1 MDSKSKMTVISFAV
15 SLAILAL
22 LLQSIYMAVGFIVLL
37 FVHEMGHYIAAKHKG
52 LKVSPPV
59 FMGPMGA
66 FINMEEQPANARVEA
81 YMAFAGPLAGT
92 IGSIIATIV
101 GLKLGS
107 PQLLQVAQWSFWL
120 NLFNL
125 IPLAPLDGGRVSMA
139 IDRRMWVLGVPL
151 LAYVIFTMPLG
162 GFGIIVVF
170 LIATNAWRDIQ
181 MRKMMAEQYPSYF
194 DVGFNTRVGYA
205 AAYLAL
211 AAFLFWVVN
220 VPGGLAHLLASL
232 GL

>member
-22 LLQSIYMAVGFIVLL
+22 LLQSIYMAVGFIILL
-37 FVHEMGHYIAAKHKG
+37 FVHEMGHYVAAKHKG

-107 PQLLQVAQWSFWL
+107 PELLQVAQWSFWL

-139 IDRRMWVLGVPL
+139 IDRRMWVLWVPL

-162 GFGIIVVF
+162 GFGLIVVF
-170 LIATNAWRDIQ
+170 LIATSAWRDIQ
-181 MRKMMAEQYPSYF
+181 MRKAMAAQFPSYF
-194 DVGFNTRVGYA
+194 DVGFGTRVGYA
-205 AAYLAL
+205 TAYLAL
-211 AAFLFWVVN
+211 AAFLFWVLN
-220 VPGGLAHLLASL
+220 VPGGLVGLLVSL

>member
-1 MDSKSKMTVISFAV
+1 MDSRSKMTVISFAV
-15 SLAILAL
+15 SLAILAFL
-22 LLQSIYMAVGFIVLL
+22 LGSIYMAVGFIVLL
-37 FVHEMGHYIAAKHKG
+37 FVHEMGHYVAAKHKG

-66 FINMEEQPANARVEA
+66 FISMDEQPANARVEA

-107 PQLLQVAQWSFWL
+107 HELLQVAQWSYWL

-139 IDRRMWVLGVPL
+139 IDRRMWILGVPL
-151 LAYVIFTMPLG
+151 LAYVIFSMPLG
-162 GFGIIVVF
+162 GFGMIVVF
-170 LIATNAWRDIQ
+170 LIATNAWQDIQ
-181 MRKMMAEQYPSYF
+181 MRKVMAAQQPSYF

-205 AAYLAL
+205 AAYIAL

-220 VPGGLAHLLASL
+220 VPGGLAGLLVSL
-232 GL
+232 GF

>member
-92 IGSIIATIV
+92 IGTIIATII

-107 PQLLQVAQWSFWL
+107 SELLQVAQWSFWL

-162 GFGIIVVF
+162 MFGIIVVF

-181 MRKMMAEQYPSYF
+181 MRKAMAAQFPSYF
-194 DVGFNTRVGYA
+194 DVGFGTRVGYA
-205 AAYLAL
+205 VAYMAL
-211 AAFLFWVVN
+211 AAFLFWIVN
-220 VPGGLAHLLASL
+220 VPGGLAHLLVSL
-232 GL
+232 GF